1 MSAKNADSD
10 FVEVREAIEEVESL
24 DGGRW
29 AVGIARREG
38 ELTAVLRDASGLDA
52 SAPLDN
58 LSSEGLPVCKQWRL
72 IETNFAAWT
81 QSSSDPMVK
90 ALGLPAGPA
99 NHIVWE
105 FGLRRRT
112 YVVPALALM
121 RALFRPP
128 AQVLVPLFRPQGL
141 DGICTYVD
149 GQVTFNRWWRAAK
162 LQASR
167 PSTIA
172 PLTWMHAFPS
182 ARRMASSVYRHAV
195 EGAVGLELP
204 YARCRMRVAGV
215 PDGARFYV
223 TQVWMSSVEALEE
236 PFDFARNVGR
246 VFSFI
251 DRVAPE
257 ATAVEHVPAARLPT
271 RNGETCVSDEEWTLL
286 APVLDT
292 QKGSTKYDR
301 RVMLD
306 GVLEKVCTGRPWRD
320 VEYSVGTYVT
330 ASRQYI
336 TWRTNGTWTR
346 ICEVIRA
353 RAASEAQ
360 QQVGTKPPE
369 RLGPSEPVTG
379 FRPLSDEEWTA
390 LRATCLN
397 SFRPRKHSL
406 RATLD
411 LVLEHAMTGKA
422 WGVDFYTRA
431 GLRQAARDKYF
442 LWAKSGV
449 LGKLVATLKELR
461 SVS

>member
-1 MSAKNADSD
+1 M
-10 FVEVREAIEEVESL
+10 ETREAIEEVESPG
-24 DGGRW
+24 DGRW

-38 ELTAVLRDASGLDA
+38 ELTAVLRDVSGLDA
-52 SAPLDN
+52 SAPLDS
-58 LSSEGLPVCKQWRL
+58 LSSEGLPACKQWRL
-72 IETNFAAWT
+72 IETNFAAWA
-81 QSSSDPMVK
+81 QCSSDPMVRV
-90 ALGLPAGPA
+90 LGLPAGPA
-99 NHIVWE
+99 NHVVWE
-105 FGLRRRT
+105 FELRRRT

-167 PSTIA
+167 PSTVA

-195 EGAVGLELP
+195 EGALGMELP
-204 YARCRMRVAGV
+204 HARCRMRVAGA
-215 PDGARFYV
+215 PNGARFYV

-236 PFDFARNVGR
+236 PFDFARSVGR

-251 DRVAPE
+251 DRVE
-257 ATAVEHVPAARLPT
+257 HDATAEEHVPAARLPT
-271 RNGETCVSDEEWTLL
+271 RNGETCVSDEEWTQL

-336 TWRTNGTWTR
+336 TWRNNGTWTR
-346 ICEVIRA
+346 ICEVIGA
-353 RAASEAQ
+353 RASAQ
-360 QQVGTKPPE
+360 LEHERRTKPPTGP
-369 RLGPSEPVTG
+369 GPSEPVCADG
-379 FRPLSDEEWTA
+379 FRPLSDEEWA
-390 LRATCLN
+390 VLKATHLS
-397 SFRPRKHSL
+397 SFRQRKHDL
-406 RATLD
+406 RETLN
-411 LVLEHAMTGKA
+411 LVLERAMTGKV
-422 WGVDFYTRA
+422 WSVDYYATA

-449 LGKLVATLKELR
+449 LDKLVATLKEMR